1 MTDQVA
7 PQEIENPLI
16 REAYELAVENRHGRA
31 LPTLADAPAK
41 AWRALVTNHPQ
52 WPAMMKRSGKNSG
65 SLTKRECQALAVIFA
80 IHDQVGEPGADAE
93 DAPADAAPASPEGNT
108 EANTDPA
115 GEVMREIFGALGMG
129 DMDAARRIV
138 AGLTEAR
145 DDAAA
150 KLAEAEKRAADA
162 MRKAATAAASNQ
174 PSAGQPISG
183 GTIQPTGETTLG
195 DLMPSAGRAILTD
208 RAAALRLTIWDGAT
222 EPDPDY
228 APDPVALEALA
239 ACDALGRNAWL
250 FGPAGTGKSSLPE
263 WYAAKL
269 GRPFVRI
276 AFDRSTEPEDL
287 IGGLEPDGD
296 AFRWRDGALA
306 QAIRTP
312 GAVVLLDEPTLARP
326 TALAMLQ
333 TLLDGGRHLLAR
345 ATGEVIRTA
354 PGVTFVCADNSSGN
368 GDETGQYSGVSAMNR
383 AFLDRMTARIEV
395 GYMEP
400 AKEAEVLA
408 RRSGVSK
415 KAAKRMVG
423 FASETRSAVDNGD
436 MAHALGLRRLIA
448 WASLVAVGVPS
459 ERAFAQT
466 CVAGE
471 APDDAETVRQL
482 ENARLDHSQ
491 IDAEA

>member
-7 PQEIENPLI
+7 PQEIENVTI
-16 REAYELAVENRHGRA
+16 RAAYEGALHSRHLGRP
-31 LPTLADAPAK
+31 PTLADAPAK
-41 AWRALVTNHPQ
+41 AWRALVTAHPQ
-52 WPAMMKRSGKNSG
+52 WPAMMRKSGKNSG
-65 SLTKRECQALAVIFA
+65 SLSKAECQALAVVFA
-80 IHDQVGEPGADAE
+80 VEDQVDAPADAEDAPAE
-93 DAPADAAPASPEGNT
+93 DAPADAAPAQ
-108 EANTDPA
+108 ANTDPA

-129 DMDAARRIV
+129 DMAAARRIV

-145 DDAAA
+145 DDAASR
-150 KLAEAEKRAADA
+150 LAEAEARAADA
-162 MRKAATAAASNQ
+162 MRRAATAASGNQ
-174 PSAGQPISG
+174 PRAGQPIQG

-195 DLMPSAGRAILTD
+195 DLMPSAGRTILTD
-208 RAAALRLTIWDGAT
+208 RAAALRLTTWDGAT
-222 EPDPDY
+222 EADPDY

-239 ACDALGRNAWL
+239 ACDALGKNAWL

-345 ATGEVIRTA
+345 ATGEVIRCA

-395 GYMEP
+395 GYMEA

-415 KAAKRMVG
+415 KAAQRMVA
-423 FASETRSAVDNGD
+423 FARETRAAVDNGD

-459 ERAFAQT
+459 ARAFPQT